1 MQVEV
6 ETGQVLSQ
14 VGAVHDQRSF
24 GQKEEVVA
32 PFGGPQGSRDTE
44 PKRPRTGCQH
54 SILTI
59 AENRVVARWRIIRPD
74 PRHAD
79 RRRFPLA
86 RDRSTTT
93 LQQPPDRSSFHS
105 RFTYYASFS
114 ASVECAGENNES
126 RDLTTN
132 TVQLSNK

>member
-93 LQQPPDRSSFHS
+93 LQQPPDHSSFHYS
-105 RFTYYASFS
+105 PSTCYASFS
-114 ASVECAGENNES
+114 ASVENNES

-132 TVQLSNK
+132 SLRIVDR